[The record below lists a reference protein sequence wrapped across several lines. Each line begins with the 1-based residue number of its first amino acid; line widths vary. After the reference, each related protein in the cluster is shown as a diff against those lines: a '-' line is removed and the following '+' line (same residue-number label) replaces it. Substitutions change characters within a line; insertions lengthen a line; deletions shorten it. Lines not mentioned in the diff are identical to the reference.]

1 MVLRY
6 IIYYMYVPFYS
17 ISQPLTRI
25 LKGHVKLEVV
35 RSVNGSGGCI

>member
-6 IIYYMYVPFYS
+6 IIYYMYVLSYS
-17 ISQPLTRI
+17 VSQPLTRI
-25 LKGHVKLEVV
+25 FKGHVKLEVV